1 MKRRPLPTR
10 PKLAPALTHSLLSKK
25 GEYLTAYGLKPA
37 VRNSSIADAV
47 GGERY
52 RGEEGVPGVLVSGV
66 LWRVHPLCAERTAQG
81 KEGEIGYQRQGG
93 IIAVHPHLLLHI
105 HTLALAL
112 ALLRDAPAAASNS
125 LPDSRIAELPKS
137 MPRRPCPLPTH
148 SLGSRSLFDA
158 SIKTHRVLFVHLSGP
173 DLEDA
178 AA

>member
-1 MKRRPLPTR
+1 MRLLGGGIEVRR
-10 PKLAPALTHSLLSKK
+10 AYS
-25 GEYLTAYGLKPA
+25 EYL
-37 VRNSSIADAV
+37 
-47 GGERY
+47 Y
-52 RGEEGVPGVLVSGV
+52 RGRYDKSIPCV
-66 LWRVHPLCAERTAQG
+66 ERTARG
-81 KEGEIGYQRQGG
+81 NEGEIGYQRQGG

-137 MPRRPCPLPTH
+137 MPRRPCPLPNH

-158 SIKTHRVLFVHLSGP
+158 SIKTHRVLFVHLSEP

-178 AA
+178 AARIVPEPWMSSFRGSEGTRLLMQTYLL